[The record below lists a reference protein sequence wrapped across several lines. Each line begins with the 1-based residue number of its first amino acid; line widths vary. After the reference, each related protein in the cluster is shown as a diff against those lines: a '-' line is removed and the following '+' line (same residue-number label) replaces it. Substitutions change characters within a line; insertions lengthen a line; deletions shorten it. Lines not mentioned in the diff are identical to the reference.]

1 MRSKGK
7 SAARWRRGTR
17 RVCLS
22 RPQTF
27 PRSNFPESSLCTGFS
42 GDFSGDL
49 NGDADV
55 RLSLVFVFNPPGPLP
70 NTTE

>member
-22 RPQTF
+22 RLQTF
-27 PRSNFPESSLCTGFS
+27 PRSNFLASSLCIG
-42 GDFSGDL
+42 FSGDL